1 MKKEIAYFTV
11 CNITYFPKAIVLAES
26 LFKETGNILHIYVA
40 DKKNELVP
48 KLPFYEIKWV
58 EDENIENHQYA
69 RDVSGS
75 LLRPDAK
82 RRS

>member
-1 MKKEIAYFTV
+1 MNRNFK
-11 CNITYFPKAIVLAES
+11 FPKVS
-26 LFKETGNILHIYVA
+26 
-40 DKKNELVP
+40 
-48 KLPFYEIKWV
+48 